1 MVHLLT
7 MQRALVLAALALAL
21 GACGEP
27 DAPPQYDWDRS
38 ASKLL
43 VSTSWV
49 NGFVPQE
56 EVWRAKRYGNSYLRV
71 MGDGRVLWGTP
82 TRAHTATLDEA
93 ALRALLEAL
102 RPDRLGGLE
111 PHYSDCESCFDYDT
125 TRLSIATRGYT
136 VDVEVYA
143 LGANGSSGGAVPQP
157 LRDAFAAMVSL
168 RDGLRGSDYTP
179 ASAQLVATY
188 ARSSDTQTNGV
199 WPLSSPRLAEVVVG
213 EPGAFEPPLFN
224 AAGVRIDGD
233 AFKTYWGVLSSAQR
247 VDGGY
252 TPVIFEEDGQ
262 RYRLL
267 HALLL
272 PGDDAN

>member
-7 MQRALVLAALALAL
+7 MQRALALAALALAL

-102 RPDRLGGLE
+102 RPDRLEFGNRLCVADRLVVGVVGG
-111 PHYSDCESCFDYDT
+111 
-125 TRLSIATRGYT
+125 
-136 VDVEVYA
+136 VDVGHWCSGCPVRLF
-143 LGANGSSGGAVPQP
+143 LGAVLTVWAV
-157 LRDAFAAMVSL
+157 R
-168 RDGLRGSDYTP
+168 
-179 ASAQLVATY
+179 
-188 ARSSDTQTNGV
+188 
-199 WPLSSPRLAEVVVG
+199 
-213 EPGAFEPPLFN
+213 
-224 AAGVRIDGD
+224 
-233 AFKTYWGVLSSAQR
+233 
-247 VDGGY
+247 
-252 TPVIFEEDGQ
+252 
-262 RYRLL
+262 
-267 HALLL
+267 
-272 PGDDAN
+272 